1 MYSAAGMAG
10 NFLKPPTAEP
20 IADHA
25 EQAPAGGPKA
35 RWSRA
40 TSNHSV
46 IAPSDHRSLTL
57 EHDARNC
64 RSHHAHRAV
73 GAQETTRNPSPQI
86 ERGPR

>member
-10 NFLKPPTAEP
+10 NFLKAPTAEP

-25 EQAPAGGPKA
+25 EQAPAGEPKA

-40 TSNHSV
+40 TSNHSE
-46 IAPSDHRSLTL
+46 IAPSDHLTLNL
-57 EHDARNC
+57 EHDARN
-64 RSHHAHRAV
+64 RRPHRPPPAV
-73 GAQETTRNPSPQI
+73 GAPETTRNPSPQI